1 MRISKGVIKTVDV
14 EFLGCVGLSRICTG
28 STGSRKFFDTASV
41 EMLEDSVRVNDE

>member
-28 STGSRKFFDTASV
+28 STGAQNIFRHRFGRDAEGLGESQ
-41 EMLEDSVRVNDE
+41 